1 MLLPPIQVHSL
12 AVELVI
18 TIDAD
23 PDFVV
28 SCVDV
33 AVMVAFP
40 VSTGVNMPALLTVP
54 MLVGLTDH
62 LTDEL

>member
-1 MLLPPIQVHSL
+1 MLPPIQVHSL

-33 AVMVAFP
+33 AVMVAVP
-40 VSTGVNMPALLTVP
+40 VPAGVRTPAPLTVP

-62 LTDEL
+62 VTDEL